1 MDLEARIRQVLAA
14 EDALQPNPT
23 YAYETVVTRGKQRR
37 IAMHISQLAAVATVI
52 AVVAAG
58 TAFVFG
64 GSTRLEPAPP
74 SDNPIPSLTE
84 PATSTTSTTLS
95 SATTPPD
102 SGSTDPRLCGD
113 AMPFVAIG
121 PDAFTGPIDGPSPD
135 AATPAEEGQLVI
147 HWQGQDGSVE
157 LRWPPNA
164 EYTSNVI
171 WGQPRTWAEASR
183 QQVSPTSFL
192 AAFPS
197 ITENGTPT
205 PLVFDGH
212 ASLPSDYMAG
222 PCDAVQVDGYVT
234 TPRPGHP
241 PAKVGAGVQGLPA
254 PEGTNDLTVALDWN
268 LPPLRYLVLVLET
281 LSVDELPP
289 VIHCDTDPPIRAQT
303 VTDGPLFDTPLQAFE
318 ALLKTD
324 ETILWPK
331 TGYYELV
338 MPGGSV
344 TYGRPLED
352 GSETGLR
359 PPDGL
364 AIAVSVEQ
372 TSQGW
377 TVTDWT
383 WTLSS
388 C

>member
-14 EDALQPNPT
+14 EDAVQPNPT
-23 YAYETVVTRGKQRR
+23 YAYETVATRGRR
-37 IAMHISQLAAVATVI
+37 RRTAMHLSQFAAAAAVV

-58 TAFVFG
+58 TASVFG

-84 PATSTTSTTLS
+84 TVTSTTSTTS
-95 SATTPPD
+95 ASATTPP
-102 SGSTDPRLCGD
+102 SSAPTGPRLCGD
-113 AMPFVAIG
+113 LMPFVAIG

-135 AATPAEEGQLVI
+135 AVTPAEEGQLVI

-157 LRWPPNA
+157 LRWPPNI
-164 EYTSNVI
+164 EYTSDVV
-171 WGQPRTWAEASR
+171 WGERPIWAEASR

-197 ITENGTPT
+197 ITEAGTSV
-205 PLVFDGH
+205 PLVFDGN
-212 ASLPSDYMAG
+212 AALPSSYMAE

-241 PAKVGAGVQGLPA
+241 PVKGGASAQGLPA
-254 PEGTNDLTVALDWN
+254 TEGSDELTVVLDWS
-268 LPPLRYLVLVLET
+268 LPPLRFLVLILET

-289 VIHCDTDPPIRAQT
+289 VLHCDIDPPIRAQT

-324 ETILWPK
+324 DAILWPK

-338 MPGGSV
+338 EPDGSV

-352 GSETGLR
+352 GSEPGLR
-359 PPDGL
+359 PQDGL

-372 TSQGW
+372 TTQSW

-383 WTLSS
+383 WTLSG